1 MWVGSVGC
9 VGSVGSVWSVVC
21 VGSVRCVAA
30 CASSV
35 GRRLVGAVAS
45 SDSDRRAGGHS
56 LYCLQIGLR
65 SLSNYLKDNCC
76 FCHSRVEMHH
86 SLLLSA
92 NWTKIIVAFV
102 TLYACTTLN
111 YCLQIG
117 LS

>member
-1 MWVGSVGC
+1 MWVGNWHGSVGC

-45 SDSDRRAGGHS
+45 SDRRAGG
-56 LYCLQIGLR
+56 
-65 SLSNYLKDNCC
+65 
-76 FCHSRVEMHH
+76 H

-102 TLYACTTLN
+102 KSEICPTLSYS
-111 YCLQIG
+111 LQIG
-117 LS
+117 SNNCQTISF